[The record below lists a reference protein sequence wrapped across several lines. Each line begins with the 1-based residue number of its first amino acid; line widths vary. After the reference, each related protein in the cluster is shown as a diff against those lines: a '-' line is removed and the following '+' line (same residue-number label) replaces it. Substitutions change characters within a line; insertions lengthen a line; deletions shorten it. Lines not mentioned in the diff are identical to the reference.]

1 MRRLFLLRH
10 AKTER
15 DSPSGLD
22 RDRRLDTRGREDAP
36 EIGGYMSD
44 HKLVPDLALISPA
57 TRTRE
62 TWQLL
67 APALKAEVKAEFIG
81 DLYGADAREVLQIV
95 RAASGRAD
103 DRDLRSIMVVGHNPG
118 LHELSF
124 ELIGKAKAE
133 DREALQENLPTSG
146 LTVFKFAIDN
156 WNDVS
161 VRHGTLERFV
171 SPRRLKL
178 QRESD

>member
-1 MRRLFLLRH
+1 MRRLLVLRH

-22 RDRRLDTRGREDAP
+22 RDRRLDARGREDAP
-36 EIGGYMSD
+36 VIGRYMRE
-44 HKLVPDLALISPA
+44 HKLVPDLALVSPA

-62 TWQLL
+62 TFDLL
-67 APALKAEVKAEFIG
+67 VPALETKVEAEFIG

-95 RAASGRAD
+95 RAADAD
-103 DRDLRSIMVVGHNPG
+103 VKSILVIGHNPG
-118 LHELSF
+118 LHELSL

-133 DREALQENLPTSG
+133 DREELDENLPTSG
-146 LTVFKFAIDN
+146 LVVFKFAIGD
-156 WNDVS
+156 WSEVA

-171 SPRRLKL
+171 SPRRLRL

>member
-1 MRRLFLLRH
+1 MRRLLLLRH

-22 RDRRLDTRGREDAP
+22 RERRLDARGREDAP
-36 EIGGYMSD
+36 ALGSYMSD
-44 HKLVPDLALISPA
+44 HKLVPDLVLISPA

-67 APALKAEVKAEFIG
+67 APAFKAEVETEFVG
-81 DLYGADAREVLQIV
+81 PLYGADAREVLQIV

-103 DRDLRSIMVVGHNPG
+103 DTDLKSIMVVGHNPG
-118 LHELSF
+118 LHELSV
-124 ELIGKAKAE
+124 ELIGKASAE
-133 DREALQENLPTSG
+133 DREALEENLPTSG
-146 LTVFKFAIDN
+146 LTVFTFAIDD

-161 VRHGTLERFV
+161 ARHGTLERFV
-171 SPRRLKL
+171 NPRRLRL
-178 QRESD
+178 QREDD

>member
-1 MRRLFLLRH
+1 MRRLLVLRH

-22 RDRRLDTRGREDAP
+22 RDRRLDARGREDAP
-36 EIGGYMSD
+36 VIGRYMRE
-44 HKLVPDLALISPA
+44 HNLVPDLALVSPA

-62 TWQLL
+62 TFDLL
-67 APALKAEVKAEFIG
+67 VPALETKVEAEFIG

-95 RAASGRAD
+95 RAADAD
-103 DRDLRSIMVVGHNPG
+103 VKSILVIGHNPG
-118 LHELSF
+118 LHELSL

-133 DREALQENLPTSG
+133 DREELDENLPTSG
-146 LTVFKFAIDN
+146 LVVFKFAIGD
-156 WNDVS
+156 WSEVA

-171 SPRRLKL
+171 SPRRLRL